1 MKTYIVPLSLVLC
14 SFTASAQKLH
24 KLDRY
29 IDHIESFNQGVGAI
43 SVFKDGKQL
52 YQRRFGQSALPHSK
66 WNKHTQYQIGS
77 ITKVYT
83 AVLIWKLIEAGQLTL
98 DTRLDKYMPQ
108 MDNADKITIRHLLEH
123 SSGINRDYDHKPDC
137 TNWLID
143 STAKHDEIIAE
154 IIRQGV
160 VFEPGTAVAYS
171 NSAYY
176 LLKYII
182 EQEYGASYGQIVSK
196 KLSKPYHLID
206 FATADMDPEN
216 VFPSYQYDYSRSTW
230 TRMPD
235 YQYRNI
241 MGVGDISTTPAQL
254 NTFFHL
260 LFSGKVL
267 QPESLQQM
275 FPTAKEDFGRNLM
288 SIPVYKQM
296 LYGHAGD
303 TKGTHSLVMYDTT
316 SKIGIAM
323 VLNGQRY
330 PHNQFYIDAY
340 QALFSDSTA
349 LPYFVQD
356 TQLGQYTGLYTN
368 DSVQLQLKLYIDQEH
383 GLLCE
388 DVAEELAYPLTPV
401 ATNTFKVPKLGIT
414 IAIKENELLFTQN
427 GINITLKK

>member
-43 SVFKDGKQL
+43 SVFKDGKPL

-98 DTRLDKYMPQ
+98 DTRLDRYLPQ
-108 MDNADKITIRHLLEH
+108 MANADKITVRHLLEH
-123 SSGINRDYDHKPDC
+123 SSGISRDYDHKPGC

-182 EQEYGASYGQIVSK
+182 EQEYGASYGQIVTK

-216 VFPSYQYDYSRSTW
+216 VFPSYRYDYSKSAW

-275 FPTAKEDFGRNLM
+275 FPTTTEDFGRNLM

-303 TKGTHSLVMYDTT
+303 TKGTHSLVIYDTA

-323 VLNGQRY
+323 ILNGQRY
-330 PHNQFYIDAY
+330 PHNQFYSDAY
-340 QALFSDSTA
+340 KALFSDSTA

-401 ATNTFKVPKLGIT
+401 AANTFKVPKLGIS
-414 IAIKENELLFTQN
+414 IAIKENELFFTQN

>member
-1 MKTYIVPLSLVLC
+1 MKAYIVSLSLVLC
-14 SFTASAQKLH
+14 SFTAFAQKLH
-24 KLDRY
+24 KLDHY
-29 IDHIESFNQGVGAI
+29 IDHIESYNQCIGTI
-43 SVFKDGKQL
+43 SVFKDGRQV
-52 YQRRFGQSALPHSK
+52 YQRRFGQAALPNSK

-98 DTRLDKYMPQ
+98 DTHLDRYLPQ
-108 MDNADKITIRHLLEH
+108 MANADKITIRHLLEH
-123 SSGINRDYDHKPDC
+123 SSGISRDYDHKPDRS
-137 TNWLID
+137 NWLID

-176 LLKYII
+176 LLKHII
-182 EQEYGASYGQIVSK
+182 EQEYGAPYGQIVYK
-196 KLSKPYHLID
+196 ELSKPYHLID

-216 VFPSYQYDYSRSTW
+216 VFPSYQYDYSKSTW
-230 TRMPD
+230 TPMLD

-254 NTFFHL
+254 NKFFHL

-267 QPESLQQM
+267 KPESLQQM
-275 FPTAKEDFGRNLM
+275 FPDAKEDFGRNLM
-288 SIPVYKQM
+288 RIPVYQQT
-296 LYGHAGD
+296 LYGHGGD
-303 TKGTHSLVMYDTT
+303 TRGTHSLMAYDTA

-323 VLNGQRY
+323 IINGQRY

-349 LPYFVQD
+349 LPYFIPD
-356 TQLGQYTGLYTN
+356 TQLKQYTGL
-368 DSVQLQLKLYIDQEH
+368 VCQ
-383 GLLCE
+383 
-388 DVAEELAYPLTPV
+388 
-401 ATNTFKVPKLGIT
+401 
-414 IAIKENELLFTQN
+414 
-427 GINITLKK
+427 

>member
-1 MKTYIVPLSLVLC
+1 MKAYIVSLSLVLC

-24 KLDRY
+24 KLDHY
-29 IDHIESFNQGVGAI
+29 IDHIESYNQGIGAI
-43 SVFKDGKQL
+43 SVFKDGRQL
-52 YQRRFGQSALPHSK
+52 YQRRFGQAALPNSK

-77 ITKVYT
+77 VTKVYT
-83 AVLIWKLIEAGQLTL
+83 AVLIWKLIEAGHLTP
-98 DTRLDKYMPQ
+98 DTRLDKYLPQ
-108 MDNADKITIRHLLEH
+108 MANADKITIRHLLEH
-123 SSGINRDYDHKPDC
+123 SSGISRDYGQKPGSA
-137 TNWLID
+137 NWLID

-176 LLKYII
+176 LLKHII
-182 EQEYGASYGQIVSK
+182 EQEYGAPYGQIVYK
-196 KLSKPYHLID
+196 ELSKPYHLTD
-206 FATADMDPEN
+206 FATADMDPGN
-216 VFPSYQYDYSRSTW
+216 VFPSYQYDYSKSAW
-230 TRMPD
+230 TLMPD

-241 MGVGDISTTPAQL
+241 IGVGDISATPAQL
-254 NTFFHL
+254 NKFFHL

-267 QPESLQQM
+267 KPESLQQM
-275 FPTAKEDFGRNLM
+275 FPDATEDFGRNLM

-303 TKGTHSLVMYDTT
+303 TKGTHSLMAYDTT
-316 SKIGIAM
+316 SKIGIVM
-323 VLNGQRY
+323 IINGQRY

-340 QALFSDSTA
+340 QALFSDTTA
-349 LPYFVQD
+349 LPYFIQD
-356 TQLGQYTGLYTN
+356 TQLKQYTGLYAN
-368 DSVQLQLKLYIDQEH
+368 DSMQLQLKLYIDQEH

-401 ATNTFKVPKLGIT
+401 AAHTFNVPKLGIT
-414 IAIKENELLFTQN
+414 IAFKGEELLFTQN